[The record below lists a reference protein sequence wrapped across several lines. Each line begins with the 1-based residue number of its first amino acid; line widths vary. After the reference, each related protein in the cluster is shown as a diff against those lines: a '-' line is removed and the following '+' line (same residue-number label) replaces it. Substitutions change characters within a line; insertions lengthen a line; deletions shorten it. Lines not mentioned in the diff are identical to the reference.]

1 MPHTDD
7 RSAKITSKTLEPAK
21 NSNRD
26 IAFKNPF
33 RRALKG
39 DVHNAEI
46 IPFFH
51 SEINT

>member
-7 RSAKITSKTLEPAK
+7 CGAKITSKTLEPAK

-33 RRALKG
+33 RRALEG
-39 DVHNAEI
+39 DVHNAES
-46 IPFFH
+46 IPFFNF
-51 SEINT
+51 EINT